1 MVASGKVKTNRSLKS
16 TKTKKTKQAVWQ
28 EVSDILRRRRK
39 AQRHALH
46 TGGISSIA
54 RQGNWIAE
62 SLPSAYKY

>member
-1 MVASGKVKTNRSLKS
+1 MVASGKVKTNRSLKG
-16 TKTKKTKQAVWQ
+16 TKKTKQAVWQ